1 MKALVLIA
9 MLTTFQFANAEPGD
23 NYLQHGARAVQ
34 DIVAAPAY
42 HTIFS
47 NFDLYRTG
55 REERLKSINYIS
67 EGWNTA
73 VTQYITKFSLVTNQQ
88 PSDYDAPR
96 QVCTRTILVKD
107 ALAGGRSIQ
116 FSAPVCK

>member
-1 MKALVLIA
+1 VKHTKILRPNALDG
-9 MLTTFQFANAEPGD
+9 PGG
-23 NYLQHGARAVQ
+23 NYLNHGARAVQ
-34 DIVAAPAY
+34 DIVATADF

-47 NFDLYRTG
+47 NFSLYTQG

-67 EGWNTA
+67 EGWNST
-73 VTQYITKFSLVTNQQ
+73 VTQYITRFTLVTNQQ

-96 QVCTRTILVKD
+96 QVCTRTVLVKD
-107 ALAGGRSIQ
+107 SMAGVRAIQ